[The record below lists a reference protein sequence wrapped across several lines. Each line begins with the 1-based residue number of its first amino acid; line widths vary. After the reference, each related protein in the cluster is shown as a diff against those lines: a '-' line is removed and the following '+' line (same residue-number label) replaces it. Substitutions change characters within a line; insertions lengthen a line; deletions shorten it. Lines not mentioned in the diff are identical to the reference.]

1 MSIERI
7 YRPIDLPVEYPT
19 CSVNKRRAK
28 TDKTSISKTSS
39 KQVEATQAN
48 VGQISASLANTALAN
63 TSDQVQAE
71 AKTSKQGLAQRLNWL
86 RAGVLGANDGILSI
100 SGLVIGVAVAN
111 PANNLLIALAG
122 ISGIVSAAVSMGA
135 GEYVSVS
142 TQRDSEKEIVER
154 ERARLSQ
161 NFAAE
166 QERLAEL
173 WVEKGLSPQT
183 AREVAS
189 DLMAA
194 DPVDAV
200 VSTEYGIDHQ
210 DLVNPWMAAA
220 SSFVSFVVGAIIP
233 LAVMLLCPP
242 SVRVMATIAAVAV
255 ALALT
260 GIVSAKLGEASKGKA
275 MLRLVIGGLLAMG
288 FSYLVGEAF
297 GV

>member
-1 MSIERI
+1 MSNERS
-7 YRPIDLPVEYPT
+7 YRSIDLEQ
-19 CSVNKRRAK
+19 K
-28 TDKTSISKTSS
+28 
-39 KQVEATQAN
+39 
-48 VGQISASLANTALAN
+48 
-63 TSDQVQAE
+63 E
-71 AKTSKQGLAQRLNWL
+71 AKTSKQGLGQRLNWL
-86 RAGVLGANDGILSI
+86 RAGVLGANDGIVSI

-111 PANNLLIALAG
+111 PANNLMIALAG

-161 NFAAE
+161 NFVAE
-166 QERLAEL
+166 QERLAKL

-210 DLVNPWMAAA
+210 DLVNPWMAAV
-220 SSFVSFVVGAIIP
+220 SSFVSFIIGAVIP

-242 SVRVMATIAAVAV
+242 SVRVVATIAAVAF

-260 GIVSAKLGEASKGKA
+260 GVVSAKLGEAPKGKA
-275 MLRLVIGGLLAMG
+275 VLRLVIGGLLAMG

-297 GV
+297 GL